1 MQSGILPGEDG
12 TGHSVPG
19 EPWQGDQKMEQVLE
33 TQVSPVVGRGSGG
46 QRGGEGG
53 CLYSPAYKRS

>member
-19 EPWQGDQKMEQVLE
+19 EPWQGDEKMEQVLE
-33 TQVSPVVGRGSGG
+33 TQVSPVVGRGGGG
-46 QRGGEGG
+46 QRCEGG
-53 CLYSPAYKRS
+53 KVPL